1 MVLKRTPDRKVSFI
15 LNRALLRQYSR
26 VCRPGLSGKANFIE
40 LYLTSVNRLPA
51 LLIVLAL
58 VIFALSNTSY
68 AEKNEIDSLKMRVAK
83 TRNDTSKVFAILDLS
98 RAFLSDDPTESIRL
112 ANEALKLSL
121 SLRFPRGIALAEKG
135 LGLSYYT
142 KGDYLETLEHWNRSI
157 DVFDSIGDQQ
167 SVANILGNLGSV
179 YYQQGDDANALEHD
193 LRAMKIAETLNDTLR
208 IVTSCINIGA
218 VYFHKQATHDK
229 SLAFWYKALPLS
241 ILIDDKDAIGT
252 VSVNIGELF
261 LEDGVLDS
269 ALIYFKKSIEAFDN
283 SPNLPYAL
291 INAGKVFAQRRDFT
305 KALDYQ
311 KRALDFAMKLDS
323 KSDITI
329 ALVNIANTQ
338 FESGDVKSALSNFQ
352 KAEKIAVETGSN
364 YELKESYQGLA
375 KTYARLTDYKRA
387 YQYQDLLIGIKDTLF
402 NLDIEK
408 KLGTL
413 QFTFDIE
420 KKESQINL
428 LTKDQEIK
436 AQEIKRQK
444 LVRNGFIGGF
454 AVVLLFAGVFFS
466 QRNRI
471 AKEKKRSDELLLNIL
486 PEETA
491 EELKATGSAKAK
503 SFDSV
508 TVMFT
513 DFKNFTQASEI
524 LTAEELVAEINR
536 CYSAF
541 DSIIT
546 KYGLEKIK
554 TIGDSYMCAGGL
566 PVSNTSHP
574 VDMVKASLEILS
586 FIEENKKKRIDAGLP
601 YFELRLGIHTGPVV
615 AGVVGSKKFAYDI
628 WGDTVNTAS
637 RMESSGEVGK
647 VNISESTYSLVKEKF
662 ACTSRGHI
670 QAKNK
675 GEIAMYFVEGA
686 RA

>member
-1 MVLKRTPDRKVSFI
+1 M
-15 LNRALLRQYSR
+15 ALR
-26 VCRPGLSGKANFIE
+26 F
-40 LYLTSVNRLPA
+40 PA
-51 LLIVLAL
+51 LLIAMLLAIL
-58 VIFALSNTSY
+58 VRPGSAL
-68 AEKNEIDSLKMRVAK
+68 AEKNELDSLKKSVA
-83 TRNDTSKVFAILDLS
+83 RARSDTSKVY
-98 RAFLSDDPTESIRL
+98 AFLELSKAYLADNPTESIRL
-112 ANEALKLSL
+112 ANEALRLSSTL
-121 SLRFPRGIALAEKG
+121 KFPRGIALAEKG
-135 LGLSYYT
+135 LGLSYYN
-142 KGDYLETLEHWNRSI
+142 KGDYLLTLEHWNRSI
-157 DVFDSIGDQQ
+157 EVFDSIGDQQ

-218 VYFHKQATHDK
+218 VYFHKKATHNK
-229 SLAFWYKALPLS
+229 SLDFWYKALPLS

-252 VSVNIGELF
+252 VTVNIGELF
-261 LEDGVLDS
+261 LEQGLLDS
-269 ALIYFKKSIEAFDN
+269 ALFYFKKSIEAFDN

-291 INAGKVFAQRRDFT
+291 INTGKVFAQRGEFN

-329 ALVNIANTQ
+329 ALVNLANTQ
-338 FESGDVKSALSNFQ
+338 FESGDVVSALANFQ
-352 KAEKIAVETGSN
+352 KAEKVATETGAN

-387 YQYQDLLIGIKDTLF
+387 FQYQELLIGIKDTLF

-471 AKEKKRSDELLLNIL
+471 SKEKKRSDELLLNIL

-503 SFDSV
+503 SFESV

-566 PVSNTSHP
+566 PVSNSTHP
-574 VDMVKASLEILS
+574 LDMVNASLEILS
-586 FIEENKKKRIDAGLP
+586 FIEENKKKRKEAGLP

-647 VNISESTYSLVKEKF
+647 VNISESTYNLIQEKF
-662 ACTSRGHI
+662 VCTSRGHI

-675 GEIAMYFVEGA
+675 GEIAMYFVDGA
-686 RA
+686 KV